1 MKDAL
6 MKYETIDALQIDDLM
21 ARTEV
26 RKPAGWDDNGSSS
39 SNNSNSGGDASVK
52 KEDSAKDKPSPDLSE
67 PSGDTPAK

>member
-39 SNNSNSGGDASVK
+39 SNNSSGSGDASVK
-52 KEDSAKDKPSPDLSE
+52 KEDSAKDQPSPDLSV